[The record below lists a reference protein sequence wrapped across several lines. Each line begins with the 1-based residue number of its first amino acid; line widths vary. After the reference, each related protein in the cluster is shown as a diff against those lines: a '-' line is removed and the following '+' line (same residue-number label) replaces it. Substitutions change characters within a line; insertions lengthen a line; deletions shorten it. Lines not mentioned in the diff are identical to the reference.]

1 MHAFWGEDSVYI
13 TPTIRWPQILLAHR
27 LTCCD
32 GEQRPYAMGVQFLL
46 NPNTVLYS
54 QGGVGSVLQLEEG
67 GDLPASQA
75 SNLSPENVTIS

>member
-1 MHAFWGEDSVYI
+1 
-13 TPTIRWPQILLAHR
+13 
-27 LTCCD
+27 
-32 GEQRPYAMGVQFLL
+32 MGVQFLL